1 MSKSTPAARSGFL
14 VLALFCGFAA
24 LLSLSGCLISN
35 WGSDDPVAAR
45 VCREINGT
53 WHVTAEFA
61 PAWSPAGDEIVAS
74 VSFNPRG
81 ALSPGWYLA
90 DLHGHGWKKLAQT
103 SGWLTPRTA
112 LWNPHSRQVLISY
125 DPGADIL
132 DIGTGELRS
141 LVDANGQRIF
151 RARWSPEGD
160 SIWYGRTGGTH
171 VMAAAGGPPRLFMA
185 TSSEFQPAGGWSFS
199 PDGQTIA
206 FAHSIREDN
215 GVTRWRSEIRLIG
228 RDGRNMRQITNLA
241 GEARNPLWIHGG
253 REILFDW
260 ADTLC
265 VNQVLIPE
273 RYWLAVDV
281 MSGRVR
287 HLGQYLGTP
296 EYQFSFPIGVDASGD
311 LAAVVGGSIDEHGSR
326 VGVLYVTSIE
336 RGKRWRVFPR
346 GSPEVP

>member
-1 MSKSTPAARSGFL
+1 MSRRVPNFRPSLTAF
-14 VLALFCGFAA
+14 VLFGCFGA
-24 LLSLSGCLISN
+24 LLSLSGCLLAE
-35 WGSDDPVAAR
+35 WGSDDPLAAR
-45 VCREINGT
+45 VCREMNGL
-53 WHVTAEFA
+53 WHGTSEST
-61 PAWSPAGDEIVAS
+61 PAWSPNGDEMVAL

-81 ALSPGWYLA
+81 DHSPGWYLA
-90 DLHGHGWKKLAQT
+90 DLRRRAWKKLAPLP
-103 SGWLTPRTA
+103 GWLSPKTA
-112 LWNPHSRQVLISY
+112 VWNPRSRQVLISY
-125 DPGADIL
+125 NPGAAVL
-132 DIGTGELRS
+132 DIDTGELRT
-141 LVDANGQRIF
+141 LVDANGSRIY

-160 SIWYGRTGGTH
+160 SIWYGRAGGTH

-185 TSSEFQPAGGWSFS
+185 TSSEFQPVGGWSFS

-206 FAHSIREDN
+206 YAHSIREDN

-241 GEARNPLWIHGG
+241 GEARHPLWIHGG

-281 MSGRVR
+281 TSGRVR

-296 EYQFSFPIGVDASGD
+296 EYQFSFPIGVDASGE
-311 LAAVVGGSIDEHGSR
+311 LAAVVGGSIDEHGSK
-326 VGVLYVTSIE
+326 VGVLYVTPIE
-336 RGKRWRVFPR
+336 HGKLWRVFPR
-346 GSPEVP
+346 GSPELP